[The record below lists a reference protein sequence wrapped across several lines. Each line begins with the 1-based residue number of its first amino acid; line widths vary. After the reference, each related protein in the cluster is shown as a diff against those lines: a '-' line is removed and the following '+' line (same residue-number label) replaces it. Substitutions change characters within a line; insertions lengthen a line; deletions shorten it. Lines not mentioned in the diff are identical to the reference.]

1 MDDIPVYGQ
10 VNGVPNF
17 SGKRRYRGLYIS
29 NNGTKINADVN
40 TASNIIR
47 KVFPNA
53 FQNVNDFTY
62 LTETVYKIKI

>member
-10 VNGVPNF
+10 VNGVPIF
-17 SGKRRYRGLYIS
+17 FGKRKYRGLYIT
-29 NNGTKINADVN
+29 NDGIKINADVN
-40 TASNIIR
+40 AASNIIR

-53 FQNVNDFTY
+53 FQNVNDVTY